1 MAYLTFEEYKA
12 MPYKTVSEEEFPD
25 LLETASDVIDPETS
39 FFYRFNSLD
48 EDVVNFRR
56 EQFKKAIG
64 CQIGF
69 MAESGSMTTQGLN
82 TPNSFSIGRTTISK
96 GSTANSTG
104 SDGKPNLL
112 SDDAISLLTHTGL
125 LYRGIGGIR

>member
-1 MAYLTFEEYKA
+1 
-12 MPYKTVSEEEFPD
+12 
-25 LLETASDVIDPETS
+25 
-39 FFYRFNSLD
+39 
-48 EDVVNFRR
+48 
-56 EQFKKAIG
+56 
-64 CQIGF
+64 

-96 GSTANSTG
+96 GSTTNSTG